1 MRNTTQQNKLQNF
14 EQFEVEAVAGRKY
27 IEERWISLVK
37 WKGCDNQLWVG
48 AEDLAVCK
56 ELVDQWYTAHLVL
69 ADHLSKQWRE
79 IRMEV

>member
-37 WKGCDNQLWVG
+37 
-48 AEDLAVCK
+48 
-56 ELVDQWYTAHLVL
+56 
-69 ADHLSKQWRE
+69 
-79 IRMEV
+79 